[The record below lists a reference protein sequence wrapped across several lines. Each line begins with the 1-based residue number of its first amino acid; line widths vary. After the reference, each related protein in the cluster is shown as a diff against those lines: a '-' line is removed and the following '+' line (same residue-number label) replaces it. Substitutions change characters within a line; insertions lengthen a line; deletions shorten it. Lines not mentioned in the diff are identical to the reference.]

1 MNHKFAVVGV
11 IAALLLGM
19 SGSATAAEKKMT
31 RDEYRAKLTEYT
43 EREAKAKAGIG
54 ECDAK
59 IAALKSQLGALDS
72 AIAKLNKDILKA
84 VGATEAQV
92 REYGKKLDGL
102 LAQLQG
108 LAALPPE
115 ELARHGSE
123 LSDLAAA
130 LDELKKSKLAAL
142 PEMAA
147 KIARI
152 ESMLQ
157 GQQDRRSRSISITY
171 EVVGGDHLW
180 GIASKESIYADPYM
194 WPRIYRANRDA
205 IDDPDLIYPEQKL
218 TVPFGVGEN
227 QYLVVSGDFLSKI
240 AAAVYDDPSKWHKI
254 YKANQEQ
261 IVEPSLIF
269 PAQVLEVPG
278 D

>member
-11 IAALLLGM
+11 IAALLLGV

-31 RDEYRAKLTEYT
+31 RDEYKAKLAEYVD
-43 EREAKAKAGIG
+43 REAKAKAGI
-54 ECDAK
+54 EDCDAK
-59 IAALKSQLGALDS
+59 IASLNSQLDALNS
-72 AIAKLNKDILKA
+72 AIAQLDKDILNA

-92 REYGKKLDGL
+92 RAYGKKLDSL
-102 LAQLQG
+102 IAQLKC

-115 ELARHGSE
+115 ELIRHGSE
-123 LSDLAAA
+123 LSDIASA
-130 LDELKKSKLAAL
+130 LEELKQSKLAAL

-147 KIARI
+147 KISRI
-152 ESMLQ
+152 EAMLSD
-157 GQQDRRSRSISITY
+157 QQDRRSRSVSITY
-171 EVVGGDHLW
+171 EVMKGDHLW

-205 IDDPDLIYPEQKL
+205 IDDPDLIYPEQEL

-227 QYLVVSGDFLSKI
+227 QYLVTSGDFLTKI
-240 AAAVYDDPSKWHKI
+240 ASAVYDDPTMWRKI
-254 YKANQEQ
+254 YTANQEQ

-269 PAQVLEVPG
+269 PAQVLEVPV

>member
-11 IAALLLGM
+11 IAALLLGV

-31 RDEYRAKLTEYT
+31 RDEYKAKLAEYVD
-43 EREAKAKAGIG
+43 REAKAKALIEGF
-54 ECDAK
+54 DAE
-59 IAALKSQLGALDS
+59 IASLNSQLDALNS
-72 AIAKLNKDILKA
+72 AIAQLNSEILGA

-92 REYGKKLDGL
+92 QAYGKKLDGL
-102 LAQLQG
+102 IAQLKG

-115 ELARHGSE
+115 ELVRHGSE
-123 LSDLAAA
+123 LSDIGDA
-130 LDELKKSKLAAL
+130 LEELKQSKLSAL

-152 ESMLQ
+152 EAMLSD
-157 GQQDRRSRSISITY
+157 QQDRRSRSVSITY
-171 EVVGGDHLW
+171 EVMKGDHLW

-205 IDDPDLIYPEQKL
+205 IDDPDLIYPEQEL
-218 TVPFGVGEN
+218 TVPFGVGES
-227 QYLVVSGDFLSKI
+227 QYLVTSGDFLTKI
-240 AAAVYDDPSKWHKI
+240 ASAVYDDPTMWRKI
-254 YKANQEQ
+254 YNANQEQ

-269 PAQVLEVPG
+269 PAQVLEVPA

>member
-11 IAALLLGM
+11 IAALLLGV

-31 RDEYRAKLTEYT
+31 RDEYKAKLAEYGD
-43 EREAKAKAGIG
+43 REAKAKAGI
-54 ECDAK
+54 EDCDAK
-59 IAALKSQLGALDS
+59 IASLNSQLDALNS
-72 AIAKLNKDILKA
+72 AIAQLNSEILDA

-92 REYGKKLDGL
+92 QAYGKKLDGL
-102 LAQLQG
+102 IAQLKG
-108 LAALPPE
+108 LVALPPE
-115 ELARHGSE
+115 ELVRHGSE
-123 LSDLAAA
+123 LSDIADA
-130 LDELKKSKLAAL
+130 LEELKQSKLSAL

-152 ESMLQ
+152 EAMLSD
-157 GQQDRRSRSISITY
+157 QQDRRSRSVSITY
-171 EVVGGDHLW
+171 EVMKGDHLW
-180 GIASKESIYADPYM
+180 GIASKETIYADPYM

-205 IDDPDLIYPEQKL
+205 IDDPDLIYPEQEL

-227 QYLVVSGDFLSKI
+227 QYLVTSGDFLTRI
-240 AAAVYDDPSKWHKI
+240 ASAVYDDPTMWRKI
-254 YKANQEQ
+254 YNANQEQ

-269 PAQVLEVPG
+269 PAQVLEVPA

>member
-11 IAALLLGM
+11 IAALLLGV

-31 RDEYRAKLTEYT
+31 RDEYKAKLAEYVD
-43 EREAKAKAGIG
+43 REAKAKAGI
-54 ECDAK
+54 EDCDAK
-59 IAALKSQLGALDS
+59 IASLNSQLDALES
-72 AIAKLNKDILKA
+72 AIAQLDKEILDA
-84 VGATEAQV
+84 VGASEAQV
-92 REYGKKLDGL
+92 RAYGKKLDSL
-102 LAQLQG
+102 IAQLKG

-115 ELARHGSE
+115 ELIRHGGE
-123 LSDLAAA
+123 LSDIASA
-130 LDELKKSKLAAL
+130 LEELKQSKLAAL

-147 KIARI
+147 KISRI
-152 ESMLQ
+152 EAMLSD
-157 GQQDRRSRSISITY
+157 QQDRRSRSVSITY
-171 EVVGGDHLW
+171 EVMKGDHLW

-205 IDDPDLIYPEQKL
+205 IDDPDLIYPEQEL

-227 QYLVVSGDFLSKI
+227 QYLVTSGDFLSKI
-240 AAAVYDDPSKWHKI
+240 ASAVYDDPTMWHKI

-269 PAQVLEVPG
+269 PAQVLEVPA

>member
-11 IAALLLGM
+11 IAALLLGV

-31 RDEYRAKLTEYT
+31 RDEYKAKLAEYGD
-43 EREAKAKAGIG
+43 REANAKAGI
-54 ECDAK
+54 EDCDAK
-59 IAALKSQLGALDS
+59 IASLNSQLDALNS
-72 AIAKLNKDILKA
+72 AIAQLNSEILDA

-92 REYGKKLDGL
+92 QAYGKKLDGL
-102 LAQLQG
+102 IAQLKG
-108 LAALPPE
+108 LVALPPE
-115 ELARHGSE
+115 ELVRHGSE
-123 LSDLAAA
+123 LSDIADA
-130 LDELKKSKLAAL
+130 LEELKQSKLSAL

-152 ESMLQ
+152 EAMLSD
-157 GQQDRRSRSISITY
+157 QQDRRSRSVSITY
-171 EVVGGDHLW
+171 EVIKSDHLW
-180 GIASKESIYADPYM
+180 GIASKETIYADPYM

-205 IDDPDLIYPEQKL
+205 IDDPDLIYPEQEL

-227 QYLVVSGDFLSKI
+227 QYLVTSGDFLTRI
-240 AAAVYDDPSKWHKI
+240 ASAVYDDPTMWRKI
-254 YKANQEQ
+254 YNANQEQ

-269 PAQVLEVPG
+269 PAQVLEVPA